1 MSIRFTRIHTPWHL
15 WAVGIISLL
24 WNAMGAFDYV
34 MTQTNNESYMAMF
47 TPEQLDYFTSFPTW
61 VVTSWALAIW
71 TAVLGSVLLLMRR
84 RLAVFAFSVSFV
96 AMVVTAVHNFVLSS
110 PNMIDISGVEA
121 GVFSLAIF
129 VVSAFLLL
137 YVRGMRRG
145 GVLI

>member
-34 MTQTNNESYMAMF
+34 MTQTNNTTYMAMF

-61 VVTSWALAIW
+61 AVASWAIAIW
-71 TAVLGSVLLLMRR
+71 SAVLGSVLLLLRR
-84 RLAVFAFSVSFV
+84 RLAVLAFSVSFV
-96 AMVVTAVHNFVLSS
+96 AMVITAFQNYVLST
-110 PNMIDISGVEA
+110 PNLLDISGVEA
-121 GVFSLAIF
+121 GLFSLAIF
-129 VVSAFLLL
+129 VVSALLLL
-137 YVRGMRRG
+137 YARGMRRG

>member
-15 WAVGIISLL
+15 WAIGGISLL

-34 MTQTNNESYMAMF
+34 MTQTKNASYLEMF
-47 TPEQLDYFTSFPTW
+47 TPEQLEYFTSFPSW
-61 VVTSWALAIW
+61 VVASWATAIW

-96 AMVVTAVHNFVLSS
+96 AMVVTALHNFVLSS
-110 PNMIDISGVEA
+110 PNMIDISGVGA

-129 VVSAFLLL
+129 VVSALLLL
-137 YVRGMRRG
+137 YARGMRRG
-145 GVLI
+145 GVLT

>member
-15 WAVGIISLL
+15 WAIGVIGLL

-34 MTQTNNESYMAMF
+34 MTQTKNAPYMEMF
-47 TPEQLDYFTSFPTW
+47 TPEQLEYFTTFPTW
-61 VVTSWALAIW
+61 VVASWAIAIW

-96 AMVVTAVHNFVLSS
+96 AMVVTALHNFVLSS
-110 PNMIDISGVEA
+110 PNMIDISGVGA

-129 VVSAFLLL
+129 VVSALLLL
-137 YVRGMRRG
+137 YARGMRRG